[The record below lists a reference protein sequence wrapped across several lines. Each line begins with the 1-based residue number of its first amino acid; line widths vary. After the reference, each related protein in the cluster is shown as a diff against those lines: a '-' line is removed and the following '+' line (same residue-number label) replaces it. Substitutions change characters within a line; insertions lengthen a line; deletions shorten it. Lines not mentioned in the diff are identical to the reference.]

1 MRMLGFFR
9 TSPNVG
15 GGGGNSK
22 VLQLLVGVTS
32 LVIST
37 SEAKSPPQS
46 KYCKNIT

>member
-1 MRMLGFFR
+1 MRMLVFLELL
-9 TSPNVG
+9 PMWA
-15 GGGGNSK
+15 GGGNSK